1 MNLKLKNSWLYTC
14 VYLYTYISIIS
25 HWARDGWLWRCSE
38 QAQPCGQL
46 YKERRRILWSKSPL
60 CWETYTAA
68 YHTQNSWQMKFIS
81 NCPCF
86 PSVHFHSQ
94 FISSFL
100 SWQSC
105 GATGFHRC
113 FTVLHSFALEGR
125 EAHVVNVRWQ
135 RPLTSRAAASFMSR
149 AAQICAPRSGVWEQE
164 YAEICRNI
172 HACSGILLQWYVY
185 TPWSTYY
192 ARRLIHEIDIHWTH
206 PMFFDLIKFGVCDF
220 SKSESDASNM
230 CETPSLNGR
239 AKWSKIQRI
248 AGQLFLRHPFLC
260 LARRNQISNNLF

>member
-81 NCPCF
+81 DCPCFPCF

-164 YAEICRNI
+164 YAEIYM
-172 HACSGILLQWYVY
+172 HAVVFCCNGMCTL
-185 TPWSTYY
+185 
-192 ARRLIHEIDIHWTH
+192 HEVRTMLGDWF
-206 PMFFDLIKFGVCDF
+206 M
-220 SKSESDASNM
+220 
-230 CETPSLNGR
+230 R
-239 AKWSKIQRI
+239 
-248 AGQLFLRHPFLC
+248 
-260 LARRNQISNNLF
+260 